1 MTTLVA
7 VPLVTWRQCVT
18 CTQHLAVVTDSY
30 QEQLPLHERD
40 RKAERQG
47 KRLIRYILSPTN
59 VFAIGATMFE
69 LVTLER
75 AEHWFDENRGLAAL
89 GSQVMHKA
97 SNSAYSHQLIE
108 LIADCMSAEPA
119 DRIEVKELHS
129 QIKRHRDLIA
139 KDYGS
144 REAKDHDRLYY
155 KGNEIN
161 DMSPGEFIPLA
172 DKVERPDLSEQ
183 LDFVDPSLSPIRFP
197 DLGPAAYEKEG
208 DGPEQDFR
216 KGDEAFVILDEGGEE
231 SRPSHIRTSEAE
243 FAKWLGRPRTK
254 SREIS
259 PLEKGALKR
268 PARPPPFG
276 QHVSK
281 VCRRPLSIDQTDDS
295 GEGGI
300 EDAENGVGEEEG
312 TRHDLSPYAGE
323 TPDKEE
329 SLLGWAGAAM
339 RRLFSNQ
346 NAQNGTRQEDQQKG
360 NIHDHQ
366 QNKQR
371 GSQHDSRIRSTPSWS
386 PITNRSLPSSEPPH
400 TGNCRR
406 KRSRAALQNFSL
418 EKSPGIDT
426 QSSQLPGTEKE
437 EDDLHDDDG
446 NPRRKRPR
454 TASNKDVIARTHPA
468 PSNLLS
474 SEPHSQG
481 ESATGIRIE
490 NRAPRVDR
498 PRKGWGPRAEW

>member
-1 MTTLVA
+1 
-7 VPLVTWRQCVT
+7 
-18 CTQHLAVVTDSY
+18 
-30 QEQLPLHERD
+30 
-40 RKAERQG
+40 
-47 KRLIRYILSPTN
+47 
-59 VFAIGATMFE
+59 MFE

-97 SNSAYSHQLIE
+97 NNSAYSYQLIE

-129 QIKRHRDLIA
+129 QIKRHRNLIA
-139 KDYGS
+139 RDYGS
-144 REAKDHDRLYY
+144 REAKDNDRLYY

-208 DGPEQDFR
+208 DGPEQVFR
-216 KGDEAFVILDEGGEE
+216 KGDEAFVIYDEGGEE
-231 SRPSHIRTSEAE
+231 SRPSYIRTSEAE

-254 SREIS
+254 SGEIS
-259 PLEKGALKR
+259 PLERGALKR
-268 PARPPPFG
+268 PANPPPLG

-281 VCRRPLSIDQTDDS
+281 VCRRPLSIDLTDDS
-295 GEGGI
+295 EEGGI
-300 EDAENGVGEEEG
+300 EDAENGVDKEAGA
-312 TRHDLSPYAGE
+312 RHDLSPNAEE

-346 NAQNGTRQEDQQKG
+346 NAQNGNRREDQQES
-360 NIHDHQ
+360 NPHEHQ
-366 QNKQR
+366 QNKQK
-371 GSQHDSRIRSTPSWS
+371 GNQHDSRIRPTPSWS

-400 TGNCRR
+400 TGNYRR
-406 KRSRAALQNFSL
+406 KRSRAAPQNYSL
-418 EKSPGIDT
+418 EKSPRIDI
-426 QSSQLPGTEKE
+426 QSSQTPSTEKE
-437 EDDLHDDDG
+437 EDFHDEHS
-446 NPRRKRPR
+446 RRKRLR
-454 TASNKDVIARTHPA
+454 TTSNKEFVAKTPA

-474 SEPHSQG
+474 SEAHSQG
-481 ESATGIRIE
+481 GIETGTGVQ
-490 NRAPRVDR
+490 NRAPRVSR
-498 PRKGWGPRAEW
+498 PRRGWGPRVEW